1 MLPTVPDPFRSPA
14 GLRLAATSPARAAP
28 SSATWAP
35 RHFLSRFD
43 YDGKDTEIAGQSDP
57 LIVQRGID
65 AVGD

>member
-1 MLPTVPDPFRSPA
+1 LGSPRRRRQGRHHQA
-14 GLRLAATSPARAAP
+14 LHG
-28 SSATWAP
+28 AP

-43 YDGKDTEIAGQSDP
+43 YDGKDTEIVGQPDP